1 MAKITLKKHLQ
12 SMSKEHA
19 IEFIL
24 EVYKNNKPSK
34 EYIDYVLNPNEKEML
49 EKYRQIII
57 DEFYPDKNT
66 FNPKTRFSAC
76 KRAISEF
83 RSLKPAPELLADLM
97 LTLPETACKFT
108 YEYGDMW
115 EQFYDSAET
124 NFNIALKYIEKNG
137 LLDSFKQ
144 RIRKCVEYA
153 SPCGYG
159 FCDAIESLYYEYYQ
173 D

>member
-97 LTLPETACKFT
+97 LTLPET
-108 YEYGDMW
+108 

>member
-66 FNPKTRFSAC
+66 FN
-76 KRAISEF
+76 
-83 RSLKPAPELLADLM
+83 
-97 LTLPETACKFT
+97 
-108 YEYGDMW
+108 
-115 EQFYDSAET
+115 
-124 NFNIALKYIEKNG
+124 
-137 LLDSFKQ
+137 
-144 RIRKCVEYA
+144 
-153 SPCGYG
+153 
-159 FCDAIESLYYEYYQ
+159 Q
-173 D
+173 DRTHL